1 MTSKEKNRSSG
12 PPPPITKLTT
22 EQEFKMRQL
31 EIALPKDETRK
42 EDIITIFLALQKQNF
57 VLANSI
63 TNLLAKW
70 PKDQRITNEVLP
82 MFGIL
87 LENKDSTSI

>member
-1 MTSKEKNRSSG
+1 MTLPKKNQSSG

-57 VLANSI
+57 VLINSI

-70 PKDQRITNEVLP
+70 PKDQPITKGDLS

-87 LENKDSTSI
+87 LETKD